1 MMMMTIRI
9 EPLRWDNET
18 QCKHYFELLNTLA
31 TSEVTGFTKPLDW
44 ERFQTVIETLAP
56 HPYAS
61 AYLAYNAETNFPVGA
76 LTCYENFSTFYFA
89 PVFNVH
95 DLVVHPSSRGQG
107 VAKQLMAH
115 FEAIARA
122 EKAAKLTLEV
132 QSTNQIAL
140 SFYLSLG
147 FSPELQGV
155 ELPPCNLF
163 LEKFLDYSTEPLT
176 AQTTQLIKE
185 AIYHA

>member
-1 MMMMTIRI
+1 MMMTIRI
-9 EPLRWDNET
+9 EQVQWENET
-18 QCKHYFELLNTLA
+18 QCRHYFDLLNILA
-31 TSEVTGFTKPLDW
+31 TSGYSKPLDW
-44 ERFQTVIETLAP
+44 ERFQSVIEALAP

-61 AYLAYNAETNFPVGA
+61 AFLAYNAETDFPVGA

-95 DLVVHPSSRGQG
+95 DLVVHPSARGQG

-163 LEKFLDYSTEPLT
+163 LEKILKYPAEELSTVQAATPSMKEPVH
-176 AQTTQLIKE
+176 
-185 AIYHA
+185 HA